1 MTPRTFLVQ
10 RATAALLAP
19 LVITHLV
26 LIIVAV
32 QRGLSAPDILA
43 RTSGSPGWMVFYGI
57 FVLAAAIHAS
67 IGLAAI
73 LYEWTRFSSR
83 AAAIISH
90 LFMISLILLGW
101 RAVYAVVT

>member
-1 MTPRTFLVQ
+1 MTPRIFLVQ
-10 RATAALLAP
+10 RATATLLAP

-43 RTSGSPGWMVFYGI
+43 RTSGSAGWTLFYGV
-57 FVLAAAIHAS
+57 FVLAAAVHAS
-67 IGLAAI
+67 IGLAVI
-73 LYEWTRFSSR
+73 LSEWTRLSSR
-83 AAAIISH
+83 ATAIVSH
-90 LFMISLILLGW
+90 LFMIGLVLLGW